1 MYGSMVVYTDMLMDI
16 WVCIRRY
23 KKVHGCIYGWMDG
36 YMDAYMDAWIHIRM
50 DIWMYGWIYGW
61 ISGCM
66 DGYLAR
72 FSTFTYQNSYA
83 LGSAINWRNECRG
96 ASRLGLGS
104 PAGATSML

>member
-1 MYGSMVVYTDMLMDI
+1 MYGTMVVYTDMLMDI
-16 WVCIRRY
+16 WVCMRRY
-23 KKVHGCIYGWMDG
+23 KKVHGCIYGWMD
-36 YMDAYMDAWIHIRM
+36 
-50 DIWMYGWIYGW
+50 IWMHTWMHGSIYGWIYGW

-72 FSTFTYQNSYA
+72 FSTFTYQNSST

-96 ASRLGLGS
+96 ASRLGPGN